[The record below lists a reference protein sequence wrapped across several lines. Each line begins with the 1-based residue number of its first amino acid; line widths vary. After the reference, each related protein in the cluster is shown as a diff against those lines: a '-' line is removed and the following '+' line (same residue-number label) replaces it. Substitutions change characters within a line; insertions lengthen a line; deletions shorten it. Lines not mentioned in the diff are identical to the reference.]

1 MKLSMKS
8 RYGLR
13 ALIDL
18 SIHSKREHGALNSIS
33 ERNAISP
40 QYLEQV
46 FASLRKAGLVRSVK
60 GPQGGYLLA
69 RDAKEITVASI
80 IEALEGEY
88 RLEPEVVPEE
98 CRHRGGIMAIQ
109 KLLIDRVNRGM
120 EDILNHLTL
129 DDLEKESMEYS
140 DYGENMYY
148 I

>member
-1 MKLSMKS
+1 MKFSMKS

-18 SIHSKREHGALNSIS
+18 SIHSKREHVALNSIA

-46 FASLRKAGLVRSVK
+46 FASLRKAGIVKSIK

-69 RDAKEITVASI
+69 VEAKEITVASI
-80 IEALEGEY
+80 IEALEGAYWLAE
-88 RLEPEVVPEE
+88 ETVPGE
-98 CRHRGGIMAIQ
+98 CRFRGGAAAIQ
-109 KLLIDRVNRGM
+109 KLLIDRVN
-120 EDILNHLTL
+120 EELEQILTNLTL
-129 DDLEKESMEYS
+129 ADLEREALEYS
-140 DYGENMYY
+140 DFAENMYY